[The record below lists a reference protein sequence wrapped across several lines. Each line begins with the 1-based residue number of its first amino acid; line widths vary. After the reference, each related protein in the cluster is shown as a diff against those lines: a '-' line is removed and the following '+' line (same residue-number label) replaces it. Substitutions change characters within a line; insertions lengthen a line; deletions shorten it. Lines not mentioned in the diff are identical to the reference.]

1 MGEQKLPIHMAKN
14 IAYQLHRQY
23 PMAARDDILQEIS
36 LFCIEEKL
44 TTPDESLEDDEYNAA
59 SQALRRKLRKAG
71 DRFCRTEK
79 AASSGYDVE
88 DEAFYSIERL
98 KELVETYYSDGLTE
112 HPPIGRTESVRHT
125 GDGSEAGTWLSSLID
140 VERGL
145 SMLSGEY
152 SHRLSD
158 RYKTNAHMSDSDY
171 GFTLGLTEDQVRGR
185 TRSALRALQRHL
197 GGSNPRNR
205 GPTPHALAD
214 QA

>member
-1 MGEQKLPIHMAKN
+1 MAE
-14 IAYQLHRQY
+14 RE
-23 PMAARDDILQEIS
+23 DILQE
-36 LFCIEEKL
+36 LCVFCIENKL
-44 TTPDESLEDDEYNAA
+44 NTPDESLEDDEYNAA
-59 SQALRRKLRKAG
+59 SQTLRRALRKAG
-71 DRFCRTEK
+71 DRFCRQEK
-79 AASSGYDVE
+79 ALSSGYDVE
-88 DEAFYSIERL
+88 DEAFYSVDRL
-98 KELVETYYSDGLTE
+98 RELVETFYSDGLTE

-145 SMLSGEY
+145 SLLSPEY

-171 GFTLGLTEDQVRGR
+171 GYAHGLTEDQVRGR

-197 GGSNPRNR
+197 GGSNPWNR
-205 GPTPHALAD
+205 GPTPHSQAD

>member
-98 KELVETYYSDGLTE
+98 KELRANSAKVEML
-112 HPPIGRTESVRHT
+112 
-125 GDGSEAGTWLSSLID
+125 
-140 VERGL
+140 ERGRKGN
-145 SMLSGEY
+145 SEWIV
-152 SHRLSD
+152 
-158 RYKTNAHMSDSDY
+158 TW
-171 GFTLGLTEDQVRGR
+171 
-185 TRSALRALQRHL
+185 RSA
-197 GGSNPRNR
+197 SNF
-205 GPTPHALAD
+205 
-214 QA
+214 